1 MRKLYTTL
9 SVVLLSFA
17 GFSQA
22 SPVACYSFSGNANN
36 GSDTL
41 HHGIVHGAQLTTDR
55 FGNANSAYFF
65 DGIDDFIQIKHH
77 PALSFNRTAEF
88 SLSFWVKADNVQ
100 YDSAG
105 YYNTLLSKSANAN
118 GNSYPYE
125 FSIANHRHVLNR
137 EFKFLREDGGCTHP
151 IDEWSQRRI
160 SDNGYSHVALVK
172 RSTVLELYFNGT
184 LVKTYADYL
193 TCSPANTNDI
203 FIGKSGDL
211 NPRFFRGSI
220 DDFII
225 FDYAISTTQINC
237 LYNNIPS
244 PCFCFA
250 NPHVSIEET
259 EKQAFKVYP
268 NPSTTQIT
276 VELENLRGKSQ
287 LEIYTLSGKLLRQEL
302 VHSTV
307 QNFNISELNAG
318 MYLIKIKDGERE
330 VSRRFRKL

>member
-88 SLSFWVKADNVQ
+88 SLSFWVKAENVQ

-118 GNSYPYE
+118 GNNYPFE

-160 SDNGYSHVALVK
+160 NNNGYSHVALVK

-193 TCSPANTNDI
+193 ACNPANTNDI

-211 NPRFFRGSI
+211 NPGFFRGSI
-220 DDFII
+220 DDLII

-250 NPHVSIEET
+250 NPHVSLSET
-259 EKQAFKVYP
+259 QKLEFELYP
-268 NPSTTQIT
+268 NPSKDIIT
-276 VELENLRGKSQ
+276 IELDKLDSDTSIEL
-287 LEIYTLSGKLLRQEL
+287 LDVSGHLLLQTK
-302 VHSTV
+302 VHSAV
-307 QNFNISELNAG
+307 QTLAIDNLKAG
-318 MYLIKIKDGERE
+318 VYLIRVKDGAGG
-330 VSRRFRKL
+330 SSKRFQKM